1 MVNAGCRCGCLAV
14 PSGENEGQ
22 RGRVRGKATA
32 AGSTKRLSHM
42 LPHVRV
48 RRAGT
53 GAALCKSLPAACG
66 TAREPHMFVLWSSNT
81 GGLRMA
87 RLHRT
92 GAFCLEP
99 LVMSLPPPPPPLS
112 PVCVCVCVC
121 SPICLCVCVVPVCLP
136 STLPFIILPSPSAT
150 LWLTSGAERGQQL
163 GWGGRGGGTQ
173 RGGGGRGEAGRDGGQ
188 IRKKK
193 KLTPFPCRQSRDQK
207 QPTT

>member
-1 MVNAGCRCGCLAV
+1 MVNAGCRSGCLAV

-32 AGSTKRLSHM
+32 AGSIERLSHM

-92 GAFCLEP
+92 RAFCLEP
-99 LVMSLPPPPPPLS
+99 LVMSLLPPPPS
-112 PVCVCVCVC
+112 PVCVCVCVH
-121 SPICLCVCVVPVCLP
+121 PFVCVSMLCRSVCRP
-136 STLPFIILPSPSAT
+136 
-150 LWLTSGAERGQQL
+150 
-163 GWGGRGGGTQ
+163 
-173 RGGGGRGEAGRDGGQ
+173 
-188 IRKKK
+188 
-193 KLTPFPCRQSRDQK
+193 PFPLSSSRSL
-207 QPTT
+207 PLLSG

>member
-1 MVNAGCRCGCLAV
+1 MPGVGLDVSRCRPERMRDGGGGD
-14 PSGENEGQ
+14 S
-22 RGRVRGKATA
+22 
-32 AGSTKRLSHM
+32 STERLSHM

-99 LVMSLPPPPPPLS
+99 LVMSLPPCPSPLS
-112 PVCVCVCVC
+112 VHVC
-121 SPICLCVCVVPVCLP
+121 SPICLCVRVVGVCRP
-136 STLPFIILPSPSAT
+136 
-150 LWLTSGAERGQQL
+150 
-163 GWGGRGGGTQ
+163 
-173 RGGGGRGEAGRDGGQ
+173 
-188 IRKKK
+188 
-193 KLTPFPCRQSRDQK
+193 PFPSSSSLSL
-207 QPTT
+207 PLLSG

>member
-1 MVNAGCRCGCLAV
+1 MVNAGCWSGCVAV
-14 PSGENEGQ
+14 PSRENEGQ

-32 AGSTKRLSHM
+32 AGSTERLSHM

-99 LVMSLPPPPPPLS
+99 LVMSLPPAPLPCLCMCVHPFVCVSVLCRSVSRPPFPLS
-112 PVCVCVCVC
+112 
-121 SPICLCVCVVPVCLP
+121 SRSLP
-136 STLPFIILPSPSAT
+136 LL
-150 LWLTSGAERGQQL
+150 SG
-163 GWGGRGGGTQ
+163 
-173 RGGGGRGEAGRDGGQ
+173 
-188 IRKKK
+188 
-193 KLTPFPCRQSRDQK
+193 
-207 QPTT
+207 

>member
-1 MVNAGCRCGCLAV
+1 MVNAGCRSGCLAV

-22 RGRVRGKATA
+22 RGRARGKATA
-32 AGSTKRLSHM
+32 AGSTERLSHM

-99 LVMSLPPPPPPLS
+99 LVMSLPPPPLS
-112 PVCVCVCVC
+112 PVCVCVFTHLFVC
-121 SPICLCVCVVPVCLP
+121 PCCAGLSAVRPSLSHPPVPFRYSLAN
-136 STLPFIILPSPSAT
+136 L
-150 LWLTSGAERGQQL
+150 RG
-163 GWGGRGGGTQ
+163 
-173 RGGGGRGEAGRDGGQ
+173 
-188 IRKKK
+188 
-193 KLTPFPCRQSRDQK
+193 
-207 QPTT
+207 